1 MKRLLFFIVMTG
13 FLSGCATHQDEE
25 ALNKEVVILNQEI
38 DQLSAEL
45 ARLKAQQVASAQDL
59 KQTKTQ

>member
-1 MKRLLFFIVMTG
+1 VKNLLFFIVVAAC
-13 FLSGCATHQDEE
+13 LSGCATRQDEK

-45 ARLKAQQVASAQDL
+45 ARLKAQQVAVAQDL